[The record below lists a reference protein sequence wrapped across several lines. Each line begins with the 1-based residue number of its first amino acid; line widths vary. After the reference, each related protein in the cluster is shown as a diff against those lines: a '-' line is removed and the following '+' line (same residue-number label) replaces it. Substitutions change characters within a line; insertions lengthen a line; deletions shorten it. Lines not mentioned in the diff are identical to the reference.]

1 MQSVQEPILLLHSLG
16 EGHPGITAAI
26 AEYCAEAASLCLEDQ
41 GHVPG
46 VKMGVVGAHALSCV
60 LQWKSGD
67 ARKVLSWDQENAT
80 ECGASV
86 IAILVI
92 DHLTGFKVIERAQKG
107 DRVDYWLGKA
117 DNDDE
122 PPFLREGRLEVS
134 GIRRGDESIVKKR
147 VRAKLQRLKLSSSS
161 IKAFVVVVEFGTPMS
176 QVQES

>member
-1 MQSVQEPILLLHSLG
+1 MQSHHQPILLLHSLG
-16 EGHPGITAAI
+16 EGHPGITTAI
-26 AEYCAEAASLCLEDQ
+26 AAYCSEAASLCLEDQ
-41 GHVPG
+41 GHLPG
-46 VKMGVVGAHALSCV
+46 VKMEVAGAHTLSCV
-60 LQWKSGD
+60 LQWETGD
-67 ARKVLSWDQENAT
+67 ARKVVSWDKDDAT

-86 IAILVI
+86 IAILVV
-92 DHLTGFKVIERAQKG
+92 DHLTGLKVIERAQKG

-134 GIRRGDESIVKKR
+134 GIRRGDESIVRNR
-147 VRAKLQRLKLSSSS
+147 VRSKVQRLKLSSSN